1 VGPGSGD
8 DVKLAAGLVVI
19 GIHVLMTDLSR
30 REDLARQLV
39 VSWRDVGRDNEGS
52 DIGIA
57 ALLELNV
64 T

>member
-1 VGPGSGD
+1 
-8 DVKLAAGLVVI
+8 LVVI